1 VDHHLAAL
9 VDEDHEFEQ
18 IAGSIRS
25 DDEPSVWIL
34 ANVLDRQC
42 VCNGML
48 DVEIVDAMPARRRMD
63 LHTAIS
69 YYRIQGTGIDER
81 ELVGAGIGSLCR

>member
-25 DDEPSVWIL
+25 DDEPSVWVL

-48 DVEIVDAMPARRRMD
+48 DVEIVDAMPASREW
-63 LHTAIS
+63 IS
-69 YYRIQGTGIDER
+69 TRQYRTTESKER
-81 ELVGAGIGSLCR
+81 G